1 MIPSPK
7 IDSGKRCAKY
17 FLRSRKSVGAS
28 VSAATFSLNLG
39 ADAKP
44 APVRIEQL
52 VIAGWTGRDKRAV
65 EEHIREL
72 EALGV
77 KRPLSTPIFYRVA
90 VSRLTLASS
99 IQAIG
104 TRSSG
109 EVEVVLLRSAGRLWV
124 GVGSDHT
131 DREVESY
138 GVTVSK
144 QMCDKPIAAQFWAFD
159 DLESHWDL
167 LQLRSR
173 IEENGEQV
181 VYQDGTAAAFLQ
193 PRELIRGYARSDTL
207 ADNTLMFCGTL
218 AARGGV
224 RAAER
229 FDFELEDPVLKRKIQ
244 HHYRIVPLPIA
255 G

>member
-1 MIPSPK
+1 
-7 IDSGKRCAKY
+7 
-17 FLRSRKSVGAS
+17 
-28 VSAATFSLNLG
+28 VSTATLSLKLG
-39 ADAKP
+39 TEAQP

-52 VIAGWTGRDKRAV
+52 VIAGWTGRDKRAL

-77 KRPLSTPIFYRVA
+77 KRPVSAPIFYRVS
-90 VSRLTLASS
+90 VSRLTLADS
-99 IQAIG
+99 IQASG

-109 EVEVVLLRSAGRLWV
+109 EVELLLLQSAGRLWV

-131 DREVESY
+131 DREVETY

-159 DLESHWDL
+159 DVKSHWDL

-173 IEENGEQV
+173 IEEHGEQV
-181 VYQDGTAAAFLQ
+181 LYQDGVAAAFVE
-193 PRELIRGYARSDTL
+193 PSELIRGQARSDTL
-207 ADNTLMFCGTL
+207 PDNTLMFCGTL
-218 AARGGV
+218 AAKGGV

-229 FDFELEDPVLKRKIQ
+229 FVFELEDPVLKRKIQ
-244 HHYRIVPLPIA
+244 HHYRIEPLPID

>member
-1 MIPSPK
+1 
-7 IDSGKRCAKY
+7 
-17 FLRSRKSVGAS
+17 
-28 VSAATFSLNLG
+28 VSAVTFSLKLG

-77 KRPLSTPIFYRVA
+77 KRPLITPIFYRVA

-99 IQAIG
+99 IQVIG

-109 EVEVVLLRSAGRLWV
+109 EVELVLLQAAGRLWV

-131 DREVESY
+131 DREVETY

-159 DLESHWDL
+159 DVQPHWDQ

-173 IEENGEQV
+173 IEENGEPV
-181 VYQDGTAAAFLQ
+181 VYQEGVAAAFVE
-193 PRELIRGYARSDTL
+193 PRELIRGHARADTL
-207 ADNTLMFCGTL
+207 ADNTLMFCGTI
-218 AARGGV
+218 AAKGGV

-244 HHYRIVPLPIA
+244 HHYRTVTLPIA

>member
-1 MIPSPK
+1 MST
-7 IDSGKRCAKY
+7 
-17 FLRSRKSVGAS
+17 
-28 VSAATFSLNLG
+28 ATLSLKLG
-39 ADAKP
+39 TEAQP

-52 VIAGWTGRDKRAV
+52 VIAGWTGRDKRAL

-77 KRPLSTPIFYRVA
+77 KRPASAPIFYRVG
-90 VSRLTLASS
+90 VSRLTLADS
-99 IQAIG
+99 IQASG

-109 EVEVVLLRSAGRLWV
+109 EVELLLLQSAGRLWV

-131 DREVESY
+131 DREVETY

-159 DLESHWDL
+159 DVKSHWDL

-173 IEENGEQV
+173 IEEHGEQV
-181 VYQDGTAAAFLQ
+181 LYQDGVAAAFVE
-193 PRELIRGYARSDTL
+193 PRELIRGQARSDTL
-207 ADNTLMFCGTL
+207 PDNTLMFCGTL
-218 AARGGV
+218 AAKGGV

-229 FDFELEDPVLKRKIQ
+229 FVFELEDPVLKRKIQ
-244 HHYRIVPLPIA
+244 HHYRIEPLPIA

>member
-1 MIPSPK
+1 
-7 IDSGKRCAKY
+7 
-17 FLRSRKSVGAS
+17 
-28 VSAATFSLNLG
+28 VSAATFSLKLG

-52 VIAGWTGRDKRAV
+52 VIAGWTGRDNRAV

-72 EALGV
+72 EGLGV
-77 KRPLSTPIFYRVA
+77 KRPATTPIFYRVG
-90 VSRLTLASS
+90 VSRLTLADS

-109 EVEVVLLRSAGRLWV
+109 EVELVLLQSAGRLWV
-124 GVGSDHT
+124 GLGSDHT
-131 DREVESY
+131 DREVETY

-159 DLESHWDL
+159 DVKSHWDL

-181 VYQDGTAAAFLQ
+181 VYQEGVAAAFVE
-193 PRELIRGYARSDTL
+193 PRELIRGYARGEAL
-207 ADNTLMFCGTL
+207 PDNTLMFCGTL
-218 AARGGV
+218 AAKGGV

-229 FDFELEDPVLKRKIQ
+229 FAFELEDPVLKRKIQ
-244 HHYRIVPLPIA
+244 HHYRTVTLPIA

>member
-1 MIPSPK
+1 M
-7 IDSGKRCAKY
+7 
-17 FLRSRKSVGAS
+17 
-28 VSAATFSLNLG
+28 SAATFSLKLG
-39 ADAKP
+39 TDAKP

-77 KRPLSTPIFYRVA
+77 KRPLITPIFYRVA

-99 IQAIG
+99 IQVLG

-109 EVEVVLLRSAGRLWV
+109 EVEVVLLQSAGRLWV

-131 DREVESY
+131 DREVETY

-167 LQLRSR
+167 LQLRSK

-181 VYQDGTAAAFLQ
+181 VYQDGAAAAFVA

-218 AARGGV
+218 AAKGGV

-244 HHYRIVPLPIA
+244 HHYRTVPLPIA

>member
-1 MIPSPK
+1 
-7 IDSGKRCAKY
+7 
-17 FLRSRKSVGAS
+17 
-28 VSAATFSLNLG
+28 VSAVTFSLKLG
-39 ADAKP
+39 ADANP

-52 VIAGWTGRDKRAV
+52 VIAGWTGRDKGAL

-77 KRPLSTPIFYRVA
+77 KRPVTTPIFYRVS
-90 VSRLTLASS
+90 VSRLTLADS

-109 EVEVVLLRSAGRLWV
+109 EAELVLLQSAGRLWV

-131 DREVESY
+131 DREVETY

-159 DLESHWDL
+159 DVKSHWDL

-173 IEENGEQV
+173 IEEDGEQV
-181 VYQDGTAAAFLQ
+181 VYQEGVAAAFVE
-193 PRELIRGYARSDTL
+193 PRELIRGHARSDTL
-207 ADNTLMFCGTL
+207 PDHTLMFCGTL
-218 AARGGV
+218 AAKGGV
-224 RAAER
+224 RAAQH
-229 FDFELEDPVLKRKIQ
+229 FAFELEDPVLKRTIQ
-244 HHYRIVPLPIA
+244 HHYRTVTLPIA

>member
-1 MIPSPK
+1 LSTVT
-7 IDSGKRCAKY
+7 
-17 FLRSRKSVGAS
+17 L
-28 VSAATFSLNLG
+28 SLKLG
-39 ADAKP
+39 AEAKA

-52 VIAGWTGRDKRAV
+52 VVAGWTGRDKHAV

-77 KRPLSTPIFYRVA
+77 KRPASAPIFYRVS
-90 VSRLTLASS
+90 VSRLTLADS
-99 IQAIG
+99 IQASG

-109 EVEVVLLRSAGRLWV
+109 EAELVLLQSAARLWV

-131 DREVESY
+131 DREVETY

-144 QMCDKPIAAQFWAFD
+144 QICDKPIAAQFWAFD
-159 DLESHWDL
+159 DVKSHWDL

-181 VYQDGTAAAFLQ
+181 VYQEGVAAAFVE
-193 PRELIRGYARSDTL
+193 PRELIRRYARGEVL
-207 ADNTLMFCGTL
+207 PDNTLMFCGTL
-218 AARGGV
+218 AAKGGV

-229 FDFELEDPVLKRKIQ
+229 FAFELEDPVLKRKIQ
-244 HHYRIVPLPIA
+244 HYYRTVTLPIA

>member
-1 MIPSPK
+1 MIPSST
-7 IDSGKRCAKY
+7 IDGRKRRVKYLLQSGP
-17 FLRSRKSVGAS
+17 SVGAS
-28 VSAATFSLNLG
+28 VSAVTLYLRLG

-44 APVRIEQL
+44 APLRIEHL
-52 VIAGWTGRDKRAV
+52 VIAGWTGRDQRAL

-77 KRPLSTPIFYRVA
+77 KRPLTTPIFYRVG
-90 VSRLTLASS
+90 VSRLTLAHS
-99 IQAIG
+99 IQAVG

-109 EVEVVLLRSAGRLWV
+109 EAELVLLQSAGRLWV

-131 DREVESY
+131 DREVETYS
-138 GVTVSK
+138 VTVSK
-144 QMCDKPIAAQFWAFD
+144 QMCDKPIAVQFWAFD
-159 DLESHWDL
+159 EVKSHWDL

-181 VYQDGTAAAFLQ
+181 VYQEGVAAAFLE
-193 PRELIRGYARSDTL
+193 PRELIRGHAGGDTL
-207 ADNTLMFCGTL
+207 PENTLMFCGTL
-218 AARGGV
+218 AAKGGV

-229 FDFELEDPVLKRKIQ
+229 FAFELEDPVLKRKIQ
-244 HHYRIVPLPIA
+244 HHYRTVTLPIA

>member
-1 MIPSPK
+1 MMAL
-7 IDSGKRCAKY
+7 IDSG
-17 FLRSRKSVGAS
+17 SRRRTVFRAIPLPVGAR
-28 VSAATFSLNLG
+28 VSAITLSLHLG
-39 ADAKP
+39 ADAP
-44 APVRIEQL
+44 AAPVRIERL
-52 VIAGWTGRDKRAV
+52 VIAGWTGRDQRAV
-65 EEHIREL
+65 EAHIREL

-77 KRPLSTPIFYRVA
+77 KRPATTPIFYRVG
-90 VSRLTLASS
+90 VSRLTLADS
-99 IQAIG
+99 IEAVG
-104 TRSSG
+104 THSSG
-109 EVEVVLLRSAGRLWV
+109 EAEVVLLQSRGRLWV

-131 DREVESY
+131 DREAETY

-159 DLESHWDL
+159 DVKAHWDS

-181 VYQDGTAAAFLQ
+181 IYQEGVAAAFIE
-193 PRELIRGYARSDTL
+193 PHELIRGYARGDTL
-207 ADNTLMFCGTL
+207 PEHTLMFCGTL

-229 FDFELEDPVLKRKIQ
+229 FAFELEDPVLGRKIQ
-244 HHYRIVPLPIA
+244 RHYRTATLPIA